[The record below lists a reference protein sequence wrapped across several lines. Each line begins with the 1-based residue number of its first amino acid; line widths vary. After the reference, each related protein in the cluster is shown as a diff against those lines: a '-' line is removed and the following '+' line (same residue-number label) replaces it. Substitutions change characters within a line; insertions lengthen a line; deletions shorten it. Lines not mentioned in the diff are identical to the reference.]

1 MEAVLTMDPVSMKNA
16 VEPIQFKNA
25 GTAKN
30 GNTANKAPAPDALS
44 WANLVFGR
52 LNNRFGHGEAN
63 DVMAWAIETFG
74 NGLSIG
80 TSFGTSG
87 IVLMDLALQ
96 VNPDVDIF
104 YIDTDFFFPE
114 THTLIDRLEQH
125 YQRGFRAV
133 KTNLTIAQQDKRYGP
148 KLYEND
154 PNLCCHVRKVE
165 PLKQALAD
173 STAWATALRRDQAS
187 TRTNTPMVQW
197 NTRYNLVKL
206 APMVRWTETDIWQ
219 YIHEHQLPYNE
230 LHDRNYPSIGCWPCT
245 KPVKPGEDL
254 RSGRWQGKDKIEC
267 GIHLDNNT
275 DGAGI

>member
-1 MEAVLTMDPVSMKNA
+1 MEAVLTMDPVSTKNT
-16 VEPIQFKNA
+16 VEPIPFKNSSSV
-25 GTAKN
+25 KQ
-30 GNTANKAPAPDALS
+30 GNTANKAPASDALS
-44 WANLVFGR
+44 WANLVFAR

-63 DVMAWAIETFG
+63 DVMAWASETFG
-74 NGLSIG
+74 TGLSIG

-114 THTLIDRLEQH
+114 THALIARLEQH

-133 KTNLTIAQQDKRYGP
+133 KTNLTVAQQEKRYGP

-154 PNLCCHVRKVE
+154 PNLCCHLRKVE

-245 KPVKPGEDL
+245 KPVQPGEDL